1 MTFYTI
7 KRLIISPTELH
18 IICAAA
24 AVLSTLPILFP
35 EVVPLQQAEQICRYA
50 GISLSVS
57 ICVSAFLML
66 IATSIQ
72 IFRLSNTRAFWRF
85 VSWLSIWGAA
95 GLLYIF
101 VAIMADVSP
110 TESFRKPEPI
120 QKTDV
125 LHPTTDALLGP
136 ASLIIPISTEN
147 KQIKTIEGAPNLE
160 QLEREHADIFRDYLE
175 ASPRWTDKDTND
187 AFYSKPGH
195 VVMIPPSTGGIP
207 GLVHAGFRRLVEGDP
222 LPVGYVTIKPGDSVP
237 EIKDSIPDIALD
249 LGRNHYLLLA
259 WRGAAHKETALRAI
273 NAAIADINERMQPL
287 VSEPTPGTIQRMVG
301 GKQSY
306 TGSTP
311 DLRLA
316 EPPGQDGTYQAEVY
330 ANPGEAGT
338 ILLFIKRLD
347 SGRTIRLLNCP
358 AKFSSN
364 PEEQFRHDFPGS
376 VPVWQNSAFH
386 NSLDNIFPPGTPLFV
401 ICKDKS
407 HHYFG
412 AAFEVW
418 FNPQNPAKPRRLLLR
433 RCYKIQ
439 GYDG

>member
-1 MTFYTI
+1 MTFYTV
-7 KRLIISPTELH
+7 KRLILSPTELH
-18 IICAAA
+18 IICASA

-35 EVVPLQQAEQICRYA
+35 EVAPPQHAEHICRYA
-50 GISLSVS
+50 GICLLTSL
-57 ICVSAFLML
+57 CVSAILML
-66 IATSIQ
+66 TATSIQ

-85 VSWLSIWGAA
+85 ASWLSIWGLA
-95 GLLYIF
+95 GLMYVF
-101 VAIMADVSP
+101 VAILADVSP
-110 TESFRKPEPI
+110 TESYRETDPI
-120 QKTDV
+120 QKTDI
-125 LHPTTDALLGP
+125 LHPATDALLGP
-136 ASLIIPISTEN
+136 ASLIIPIDTEDR
-147 KQIKTIEGAPNLE
+147 QIKTIEQAPNLVLLE
-160 QLEREHADIFRDYLE
+160 QEHADILRDYLE
-175 ASPRWTDKDTND
+175 ASPRWFDKGTDD

-195 VVMIPPSTGGIP
+195 VVMIPPSIGGIP

-222 LPVGYVTIKPGDSVP
+222 LPVGYVTLKPGETLP

-249 LGRNHYLLLA
+249 LGRNHYLLMA
-259 WRGAAHKETALRAI
+259 WRGAAHKESAIRAI
-273 NAAIADINERMQPL
+273 NAAIADVDERLAPL
-287 VSEPTPGTIQRMVG
+287 VQKPSAATIRRMVT

-306 TGSTP
+306 SGSAP

-316 EPPGQDGTYQAEVY
+316 EPPGQDGAYQAEVY

-358 AKFSSN
+358 ARFSDN

-376 VPVWQNSAFH
+376 VPIWQNSAFH
-386 NSLDNIFPPGTPLFV
+386 NSLDNIFPQGTPLFV

-407 HHYFG
+407 HQYFG

-418 FNPQNPAKPRRLLLR
+418 FTPQNPAKPRRLLLR
-433 RCYKIQ
+433 RCYKVQ